1 MIYLDNAA
9 TSGKKPP
16 NVIGAVS
23 TALKELS
30 SNPGRGGHDLSVKAA
45 EAVYKTR
52 KQIADMF
59 GASGED
65 RVVFT
70 PSCTASLNFALKG
83 TLKKGDGLIISSL
96 EHNAVLRPAEALRK
110 TGVEVSVAEVI
121 FSDSEAT
128 VRSFERAIKPNTKA
142 IACLYASNV
151 TGEVMPIKQLGELCK
166 KKGLIFIVDA
176 AQTAGVLPINVKEMN
191 IDFLAIAAHKGLY
204 APMGLGVLIAEADL
218 PYTLIEG
225 GTGVKSASAVQPEEY
240 PERLESGTLNLPGII
255 GLSAGIDFV
264 KQKGISNL
272 YHFEMELTK
281 MLYKGLSKI
290 SGVMVYTPFP
300 SENNFV
306 PVLSFNIRDMES
318 SKVAELLNRYK
329 IAVRA
334 GLHCAPMAHK
344 RIGTIESGTVRVSP
358 AYFNTRQDIMILLER
373 IKMISAMR
381 YK

>member
-9 TSGKKPP
+9 TTGKKPI
-16 NVIGAVS
+16 NVINAVN
-23 TALKELS
+23 TALRELS

-52 KQIADMF
+52 GQIADMF

-70 PSCTASLNFALKG
+70 SSCTAALNFALKG
-83 TLKKGDGLIISSL
+83 VLKKGDGLIISSL

-110 TGVEVSVAEVI
+110 MGVEVSVAEVI
-121 FSDSEAT
+121 FSDKEAT

-142 IACLYASNV
+142 IACLHASNV
-151 TGEVMPIKQLGELCK
+151 TGEIMPIKELGELCK
-166 KKGLIFIVDA
+166 KKGIIFIVDA
-176 AQTAGVLPINVKEMN
+176 AQTAGILPINVKEMN

-204 APMGLGVLIAEADL
+204 APMGLGVLIAEKN
-218 PYTLIEG
+218 PPFTVIEG
-225 GTGVKSASAVQPEEY
+225 GTGVKSASALQPEEL
-240 PERLESGTLNLPGII
+240 PERLESGTVNLPGIV
-255 GLSAGIDFV
+255 GLSAGLDFV
-264 KQKGISNL
+264 KQKGIKRL
-272 YHFEMELTK
+272 YTSELELIK
-281 MLYKGLSKI
+281 MLYNGLSNI
-290 SGVMVYTPFP
+290 PGMIVYTPLP
-300 SENNFV
+300 MEENFT

-318 SKVAELLNRYK
+318 SKVAELLNKYK

-334 GLHCAPMAHK
+334 GLHCAPLAHK
-344 RIGTIESGTVRVSP
+344 RIGTIESGTVRISP

-373 IKMISAMR
+373 LKMISALR